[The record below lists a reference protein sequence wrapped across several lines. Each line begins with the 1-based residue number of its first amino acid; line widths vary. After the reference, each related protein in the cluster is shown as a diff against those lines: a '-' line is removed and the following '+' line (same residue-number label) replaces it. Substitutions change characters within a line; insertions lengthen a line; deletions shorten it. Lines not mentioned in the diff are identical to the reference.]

1 MLRVLFVLGAFA
13 SSLTSPARGADF
25 TVAVIVHP
33 SRTIAITA
41 EQVARIYRKQQR
53 FWSDG
58 KPILPIN
65 RPAGEPLR
73 RAFSA
78 MVFGA
83 ARGHMA
89 DYWNAQYFHGVFP
102 PPTLPSDASVKRFVA
117 GDPASIGYVDARHVD
132 STVRVVLRLTL
143 PGRRN
148 SGPSSPRD

>member
-1 MLRVLFVLGAFA
+1 MLPVLVVLGAFA
-13 SSLTSPARGADF
+13 SSLASPATGADF

-58 KPILPIN
+58 KQILPIN
-65 RPAGEPLR
+65 HPEGEPIR
-73 RAFSA
+73 KAFSD
-78 MVFGA
+78 MVFGSVA
-83 ARGHMA
+83 DHMA
-89 DYWNAQYFHGVFP
+89 DYWNEQYFHGVFP
-102 PPTLPSDASVKRFVA
+102 PPTLPSDASVRRFVA

-143 PGRRN
+143 PDRAN
-148 SGPSSPRD
+148 SGRSSPRD